1 MGDKNNVKEV
11 EITDTTVKVGHG
23 VIKAI
28 YTSRPGDN
36 VWVVRDGTSSVQ
48 ACGTVTF
55 CTVVACDTV
64 TVNGLVYTGVAC
76 AKANDTE
83 FSVDCSDCAAATDL
97 ADSIDDD
104 CRTPITVP
112 ALDHTST
119 ATCAVVT
126 IVAEAGQDGNLICL
140 SSSCA
145 CTAAVSGAFLTGG
158 TGQKVMTVEADA
170 ASHFSAPYINHP
182 VALGI
187 QVDHI
192 SGTSGAIV
200 IVYE

>member
-48 ACGTVTF
+48 ACGTVTAA
-55 CTVVACDTV
+55 CAVACNTV
-64 TVNGLVYTGVAC
+64 TVNGLVYTAVAG

-83 FSVDCSDCAAATDL
+83 FSIDVSDCATATDL

-104 CRTPITVP
+104 TRVGLTVP
-112 ALDHTST
+112 VLDHTST

-140 SSSCA
+140 SSSGA
-145 CTAAVSGAFLTGG
+145 TLAVSGAFLTGG
-158 TGQKVMTVEADA
+158 TGQKVMTVEADV
-170 ASHFSAPYINHP
+170 ASHFSAPYVNHP